1 MVKGIRKEAYDC
13 EKYVSG
19 KSMDEVM
26 AEYGLSSVIKLGSN
40 ENQYGPYETA
50 FKEMQAEVA

>member
-19 KSMDEVM
+19 KAWMRLWQSMV
-26 AEYGLSSVIKLGSN
+26 
-40 ENQYGPYETA
+40 
-50 FKEMQAEVA
+50 